1 MFSTCRF
8 HLIRCSQ
15 YPLKLAWAVTIH
27 KSQSLTF
34 DKVTIDFGRGA
45 FTEGQAYVA
54 LSRVRSFAGLRLVAP
69 LTFRSIKVSKD
80 VLEFAQNYNDVEQIQ
95 EELIFGI

>member
-1 MFSTCRF
+1 M
-8 HLIRCSQ
+8 IRCSH

-34 DKVTIDFGRGA
+34 DKFTIDFGRGA

-54 LSRVRSFAGLRLVAP
+54 LSRVRSFTGLRLVAP